1 MARSAA
7 KFTLNA
13 EQQKLVTDNLN
24 LARREAWRYQR
35 KTDIDYKTLESVAFE
50 GLCQAAYKYDP
61 DMINERN
68 GLPMK
73 FSSIAVP
80 YTRGA
85 ILHYIRDKTYL
96 LRLSHKMRETWL
108 KGRRLVFEGKSD
120 IEIAEALGV
129 ELLDWLDCRV
139 TCSGPPLELQEQGAP
154 TVDPA
159 IEELQGLE
167 RVSAIAAYNLGNTI
181 RDTLVRQLEL
191 DMRWFRARLTPDL
204 NRDGFVSQNG
214 RFPPYAIVDG
224 VVRLPGSL
232 VVPLHGGQ
240 LEVGDMVY
248 LGHAPSPL
256 GVVTRTSGG
265 DNNVEVQITTYMEDL
280 DGA

>member
-7 KFTLNA
+7 KFTLSA

-61 DMINERN
+61 EMINDRN

-159 IEELQGLE
+159 IEEP
-167 RVSAIAAYNLGNTI
+167 
-181 RDTLVRQLEL
+181 
-191 DMRWFRARLTPDL
+191 DMRQAYIDQASQAFNQLHPEDQRRLV
-204 NRDGFVSQNG
+204 NYF
-214 RFPPYAIVDG
+214 
-224 VVRLPGSL
+224 
-232 VVPLHGGQ
+232 
-240 LEVGDMVY
+240 
-248 LGHAPSPL
+248 
-256 GVVTRTSGG
+256 TSGSSRSSQEALG
-265 DNNVEVQITTYMEDL
+265 AVVGVLKELGCPEPTYVL
-280 DGA
+280 

>member
-7 KFTLNA
+7 KFTLDA

-61 DMINERN
+61 EMINERN

-120 IEIAEALGV
+120 IEIAETLGID
-129 ELLDWLDCRV
+129 LLDWLDCRV

-159 IEELQGLE
+159 IEEP
-167 RVSAIAAYNLGNTI
+167 
-181 RDTLVRQLEL
+181 
-191 DMRWFRARLTPDL
+191 DMRQAYIDQAYQAFNQLHPEDQRRLVNYFNSGSARS
-204 NRDGFVSQNG
+204 SQEALG
-214 RFPPYAIVDG
+214 AVIG
-224 VVRLPGSL
+224 VLK
-232 VVPLHGGQ
+232 
-240 LEVGDMVY
+240 E
-248 LGHAPSPL
+248 LGCPEP
-256 GVVTRTSGG
+256 
-265 DNNVEVQITTYMEDL
+265 TYVL
-280 DGA
+280 

>member
-7 KFTLNA
+7 KFTLSA

-50 GLCQAAYKYDP
+50 GLCQAAHKYDP
-61 DMINERN
+61 EMINERN

-159 IEELQGLE
+159 IEEP
-167 RVSAIAAYNLGNTI
+167 
-181 RDTLVRQLEL
+181 
-191 DMRWFRARLTPDL
+191 DMRQAYIDQASQAFNQLHPEDQRRLVNYFASSST
-204 NRDGFVSQNG
+204 RSSQEALG
-214 RFPPYAIVDG
+214 A
-224 VVRLPGSL
+224 VVRVLK
-232 VVPLHGGQ
+232 
-240 LEVGDMVY
+240 E
-248 LGHAPSPL
+248 LGCPEP
-256 GVVTRTSGG
+256 
-265 DNNVEVQITTYMEDL
+265 TYVI
-280 DGA
+280 

>member
-1 MARSAA
+1 MARIAA
-7 KFTLNA
+7 KFSLTP

-61 DMINERN
+61 SMINVRN

-120 IEIAEALGV
+120 IEIAETLGID
-129 ELLDWLDCRV
+129 LLDWLDCRV

-159 IEELQGLE
+159 IEEP
-167 RVSAIAAYNLGNTI
+167 
-181 RDTLVRQLEL
+181 
-191 DMRWFRARLTPDL
+191 DMRQKYLDQAAQAFTMLPLEDQRRLVNYFTSSSSRSSQEALGAVMGILSDL
-204 NRDGFVSQNG
+204 GC
-214 RFPPYAIVDG
+214 
-224 VVRLPGSL
+224 
-232 VVPLHGGQ
+232 
-240 LEVGDMVY
+240 LEASYV
-248 LGHAPSPL
+248 L
-256 GVVTRTSGG
+256 
-265 DNNVEVQITTYMEDL
+265 E
-280 DGA
+280 